1 MEIQGKT
8 TRLKITE
15 WRMIFFVIFY
25 VKWRQKRTKLLSR
38 FRILRWYPSTAYTCN
53 ALEVMGLIVMIYV
66 TDVLI
71 YFASLL
77 TYACFLTLFVPAYLL
92 ISLSASA
99 SPYKRLW
106 LNRVAW
112 TMTRSR
118 TATGRTTFS
127 MMWTGMPDRAATKT
141 HLPPHPALPPPR
153 SYTRK
158 LYPGNPKSGKKI

>member
-1 MEIQGKT
+1 
-8 TRLKITE
+8 
-15 WRMIFFVIFY
+15 
-25 VKWRQKRTKLLSR
+25 
-38 FRILRWYPSTAYTCN
+38 
-53 ALEVMGLIVMIYV
+53 MIYV

-112 TMTRSR
+112 TMTPSR
-118 TATGRTTFS
+118 IATGRTTSS
-127 MMWTGMPDRAATKT
+127 MMWMGTPDRAVTRT
-141 HLPPHPALPPPR
+141 HPLPHPAQPPPQL
-153 SYTRK
+153 YTK
-158 LYPGNPKSGKKI
+158 KPCPGNPKSGIEVVNWSKFYHYLYLNIVESLRFLGAKFCGLPFVQTFFGMQYHRFMCIE

>member
-1 MEIQGKT
+1 
-8 TRLKITE
+8 
-15 WRMIFFVIFY
+15 
-25 VKWRQKRTKLLSR
+25 
-38 FRILRWYPSTAYTCN
+38 
-53 ALEVMGLIVMIYV
+53 MIYV

-112 TMTRSR
+112 TTTRSR
-118 TATGRTTFS
+118 TATGRTTS
-127 MMWTGMPDRAATKT
+127 STTWTGMPDRAVTRT
-141 HLPPHPALPPPR
+141 HLPPHLALPPPQ

-158 LYPGNPKSGKKI
+158 LYPGSPKSGTEAVYQSTFFHYQYLNIVESFRFLGAMFVDYHFFKDSSGCNIMRLYVY

>member
-1 MEIQGKT
+1 
-8 TRLKITE
+8 
-15 WRMIFFVIFY
+15 
-25 VKWRQKRTKLLSR
+25 
-38 FRILRWYPSTAYTCN
+38 
-53 ALEVMGLIVMIYV
+53 MIYV

-112 TMTRSR
+112 TTTRSR

-127 MMWTGMPDRAATKT
+127 MMWMGTPDRAVTRT
-141 HLPPHPALPPPR
+141 HLPPHLALPPPQ

-158 LYPGNPKSGKKI
+158 LYPGNPKSGTEAVYQSNFFHYQYLNIVASFRFLGASVCGLSFLQGFFGMQYHAFICVLNKN

>member
-1 MEIQGKT
+1 MSNEDRKEQ
-8 TRLKITE
+8 
-15 WRMIFFVIFY
+15 
-25 VKWRQKRTKLLSR
+25 KLLSIYR
-38 FRILRWYPSTAYTCN
+38 YKILRWYPSTFYTCN

-112 TMTRSR
+112 TTTRSR
-118 TATGRTTFS
+118 TATGRTTS
-127 MMWTGMPDRAATKT
+127 STMWTGTPDRAATRT
-141 HLPPHPALPPPR
+141 HLPPHPALPPPQ
-153 SYTRK
+153 SYNRK
-158 LYPGNPKSGKKI
+158 PCPGNPKSGTEAVY

>member
-1 MEIQGKT
+1 
-8 TRLKITE
+8 
-15 WRMIFFVIFY
+15 MIFFVIFY
-25 VKWRQKRTKLLSR
+25 VKWRWQKRTKTAVYR
-38 FRILRWYPSTAYTCN
+38 YKILRWYPSTAYTCN

-112 TMTRSR
+112 TTTPSR

-127 MMWTGMPDRAATKT
+127 MMWTGTPDRAVTRT

-158 LYPGNPKSGKKI
+158 PCPGNPKSGTEAVYQSNFFHY

>member
-1 MEIQGKT
+1 
-8 TRLKITE
+8 
-15 WRMIFFVIFY
+15 
-25 VKWRQKRTKLLSR
+25 
-38 FRILRWYPSTAYTCN
+38 
-53 ALEVMGLIVMIYV
+53 MIYV

-112 TMTRSR
+112 TTTRSR
-118 TATGRTTFS
+118 AATGRTTS
-127 MMWTGMPDRAATKT
+127 LTTWTGMPDRAATRT
-141 HLPPHPALPPPR
+141 RPLPHPAPPPPR
-153 SYTRK
+153 SYTK
-158 LYPGNPKSGKKI
+158 KPYPGNPKSGTEAVYQSKFYHYMYLYLNSVKSFRFLGANFLWIIISSKVLLMQHHGFICILNEDCF